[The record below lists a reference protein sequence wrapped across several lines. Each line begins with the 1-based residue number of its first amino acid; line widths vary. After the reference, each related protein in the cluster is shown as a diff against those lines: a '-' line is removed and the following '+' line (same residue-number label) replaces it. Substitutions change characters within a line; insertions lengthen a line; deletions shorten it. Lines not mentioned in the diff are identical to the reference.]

1 MYEDEKES
9 LFSFN
14 RMNKYYLFPFLVPI
28 VCFNTKW
35 FSEPMKVNDGK
46 VKIDNVSDENCHTY
60 VFLYQMINSTSI
72 IFAGLL
78 YFVSYVRT
86 KTDNKANIGNLFI
99 ERTFSNSSFLL
110 RKKNSKIKD
119 YILIF
124 LMSLMITSYNI
135 LKGYQAKHPAL
146 EKRLYFLFF
155 FTLINVFLFKKQ
167 IYSHQQFALGI
178 ALVGMIMIFTI
189 FFVYQD
195 YSKYQYIYDILLFFG
210 SLIYSLYLVFVKYL
224 SETRSYSPFYLL
236 FIVGI
241 ISTVLT
247 VIAYIIYSVITVGD
261 LTYISNLFH
270 CRDDMYV
277 CFGNFYDY
285 IIYYFLINAVLQ
297 MLIFLVCYYFSPEVF
312 AISDII
318 SPFMSFIYSTIKNKD
333 TIIAR
338 IVVNSLGY
346 IIIMIGSFIYN
357 EIIVC
362 NFWGLNNNTWKAIM
376 QKGVNEYLGD
386 RGDDG
391 SNIIGE
397 YEMDNDETR
406 NTNRNTETEMTS
418 NINEDDCTV

>member
-1 MYEDEKES
+1 M
-9 LFSFN
+9 
-14 RMNKYYLFPFLVPI
+14 
-28 VCFNTKW
+28 
-35 FSEPMKVNDGK
+35 
-46 VKIDNVSDENCHTY
+46 
-60 VFLYQMINSTSI
+60 
-72 IFAGLL
+72 
-78 YFVSYVRT
+78 
-86 KTDNKANIGNLFI
+86 
-99 ERTFSNSSFLL
+99 
-110 RKKNSKIKD
+110 
-119 YILIF
+119 
-124 LMSLMITSYNI
+124 
-135 LKGYQAKHPAL
+135 
-146 EKRLYFLFF
+146 
-155 FTLINVFLFKKQ
+155 
-167 IYSHQQFALGI
+167 
-178 ALVGMIMIFTI
+178 
-189 FFVYQD
+189 
-195 YSKYQYIYDILLFFG
+195 
-210 SLIYSLYLVFVKYL
+210 
-224 SETRSYSPFYLL
+224 
-236 FIVGI
+236 
-241 ISTVLT
+241 
-247 VIAYIIYSVITVGD
+247 IAYIIYSVITVGD

-386 RGDDG
+386 RGDNG

-418 NINEDDCTV
+418 NINEDDGTV